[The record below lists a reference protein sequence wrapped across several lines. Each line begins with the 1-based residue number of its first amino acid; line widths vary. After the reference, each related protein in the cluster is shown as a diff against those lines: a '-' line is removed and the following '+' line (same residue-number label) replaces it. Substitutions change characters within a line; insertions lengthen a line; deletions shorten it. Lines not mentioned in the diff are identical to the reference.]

1 MFDSTFIENFKFYL
15 CEDFLDINQL
25 KPFDRKFSD
34 IAELKSF
41 LENLHKDLS
50 FHFPEIENKG
60 KQILARKFISWFS
73 AIITYC
79 EQGEFSI
86 VFDDL
91 QLIIRQFISEYF
103 KTFGDWASIKF
114 SKESL
119 NEDLIS
125 FKEKDSNSD
134 FTLIKNPKSSK
145 PVSDVED
152 DSDSTSDQSSDAQDS
167 DTTGNT
173 DNPGSV
179 DHSSNSEEKDTIKV
193 ILPFKKPDL
202 SFVDLYPDLDHD
214 QLLSDLYDSF
224 MEKVKSKSF
233 YKTILFYRNDYATD
247 MLPVDEPSFLWQ
259 LVKSISSAITH
270 LTIEAEQNQAASY
283 LFETFYDGLVDC
295 LNNVVHAKDES
306 DIIVAFEHMLNFLN
320 LSIDEEVESSD
331 SDEDDFGS
339 SNIEDQL

>member
-1 MFDSTFIENFKFYL
+1 M
-15 CEDFLDINQL
+15 
-25 KPFDRKFSD
+25 
-34 IAELKSF
+34 
-41 LENLHKDLS
+41 
-50 FHFPEIENKG
+50 
-60 KQILARKFISWFS
+60 
-73 AIITYC
+73 
-79 EQGEFSI
+79 
-86 VFDDL
+86 
-91 QLIIRQFISEYF
+91 
-103 KTFGDWASIKF
+103 
-114 SKESL
+114 KESY
-119 NEDLIS
+119 
-125 FKEKDSNSD
+125 
-134 FTLIKNPKSSK
+134 
-145 PVSDVED
+145 
-152 DSDSTSDQSSDAQDS
+152 
-167 DTTGNT
+167 
-173 DNPGSV
+173 NPGSV

-233 YKTILFYRNDYATD
+233 YKTILFYRNDYAID